1 MNQIIWITFL
11 ANQCLLCFTRMERD
25 AFTST
30 YIVHVFM
37 SQLVSTEIEFGRFI
51 SFSTFFSCVSS
62 FTHTH
67 TRTVRT
73 AFNVIFICV
82 FPWCFLL
89 FYILI
94 FMQYNYLNFW
104 YSIHLSHFLSFF
116 SSSLLLLA
124 AFFLSFF
131 FSPFF
136 FLPFFVS
143 FISFIAHFE
152 SFFYL
157 VAKNIY
163 ITYLEWIQCQIRLQC
178 Y

>member
-1 MNQIIWITFL
+1 M
-11 ANQCLLCFTRMERD
+11 ANQCLLCFTRKERD

-37 SQLVSTEIEFGRFI
+37 SQLVSTETEFGRFI

-104 YSIHLSHFLSFF
+104 YSIHLSHFLS
-116 SSSLLLLA
+116 SLLLLLA

-131 FSPFF
+131 LSPFF